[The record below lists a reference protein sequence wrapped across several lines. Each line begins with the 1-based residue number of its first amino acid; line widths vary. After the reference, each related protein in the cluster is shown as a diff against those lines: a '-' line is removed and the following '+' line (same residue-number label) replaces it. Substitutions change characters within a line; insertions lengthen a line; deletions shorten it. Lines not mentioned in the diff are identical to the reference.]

1 MKAAEPTSHGSQP
14 SADVVIRA
22 ARTLDVEA
30 ITAMSGLPGFRAG
43 TLRLPFQAADRTRK
57 FLEEQGEN
65 DMLLV
70 AERDGVVVGSAGWKR
85 FTGRRL
91 HAAAIGMGVHDDHV
105 GQGIGSALLGALI
118 DAADNWYALV
128 RLELTVYTDN
138 APAIRLYQSHGFET
152 EGTLRGY
159 AFKAGR
165 YVDALAMARVRRPAV
180 ESFSSLISR

>member
-1 MKAAEPTSHGSQP
+1 MKAAEPISHGSQP
-14 SADVVIRA
+14 SADVMIRA

-30 ITAMSGLPGFRAG
+30 ITAMSGMPGFRAG

-70 AERDGVVVGSAGWKR
+70 AERDGLVVGSAGWKR

-105 GQGIGSALLGALI
+105 GQGIGTALLGALI
-118 DAADNWYALV
+118 DAADNWYALGQV
-128 RLELTVYTDN
+128 GAHRLHRQRARD
-138 APAIRLYQSHGFET
+138 PALPEPWLRDRGHAARIRLQGRPLRRCPGHG
-152 EGTLRGY
+152 
-159 AFKAGR
+159 AGQT
-165 YVDALAMARVRRPAV
+165 ACG
-180 ESFSSLISR
+180 